1 MKNLHL
7 KGVTV
12 RDIENFFLEAL
23 SEDINTIT
31 CKTGEIGLLLFHRL
45 VEDWMSKTGVKKE
58 LKKELKINT
67 NVGVEEGQYIK
78 YSLANGKNILLLH
91 APELDLREG
100 QEIDDETG
108 FPVKAS
114 TLHLKE

>member
-1 MKNLHL
+1 MKNLNL
-7 KGVTV
+7 KGATV
-12 RDIENFFLEAL
+12 RDLENFFLEAV

-45 VEDWMSKTGVKKE
+45 VEDWMSKIGV
-58 LKKELKINT
+58 KKELKINT

-114 TLHLKE
+114 IVYLKK

>member
-1 MKNLHL
+1 MKNLNL
-7 KGVTV
+7 KGATI
-12 RDIENFFLEAL
+12 RDLENFFLGAL
-23 SEDINTIT
+23 SKDTNTIT

-45 VEDWMSKTGVKKE
+45 VEDWMSKTGIKKE
-58 LKKELKINT
+58 FKIST
-67 NVGVEEGQYIK
+67 NVGVEEGQYTR
-78 YSLANGKNILLLH
+78 YSLANGKNLLLLH

-114 TLHLKE
+114 ILYLKE

>member
-1 MKNLHL
+1 MENLNL
-7 KGVTV
+7 KGATV
-12 RDIENFFLEAL
+12 RDVENFFLEAL

-45 VEDWMSKTGVKKE
+45 VEDWMSKIGIKKE
-58 LKKELKINT
+58 LEINT
-67 NVGVEEGQYIK
+67 NVGVQEGQYIE

-91 APELDLREG
+91 DPELDLREG
-100 QEIDDETG
+100 QEIDNETG

-114 TLHLKE
+114 IVYLKK

>member
-1 MKNLHL
+1 MKNLNL
-7 KGVTV
+7 KEATI
-12 RDIENFFLEAL
+12 RDLENFFLEAL

-45 VEDWMSKTGVKKE
+45 VEDWMSKIEV
-58 LKKELKINT
+58 KKELKINT
-67 NVGVEEGQYIK
+67 NVGVEEGQYTK

-91 APELDLREG
+91 DPELDLREG

-114 TLHLKE
+114 IVYLKK

>member
-1 MKNLHL
+1 MKNLNL
-7 KGVTV
+7 KGATV
-12 RDIENFFLEAL
+12 RDIENFFLETL

-45 VEDWMSKTGVKKE
+45 IEEWMDKLEIKRE
-58 LKKELKINT
+58 CKITT
-67 NVGVEEGQYIK
+67 NVGVEEGQYTK

-91 APELDLREG
+91 DPELDLREG
-100 QEIDDETG
+100 QEIDNETG

-114 TLHLKE
+114 IVYLKK

>member
-1 MKNLHL
+1 MKNLNL
-7 KGVTV
+7 KEATI
-12 RDIENFFLEAL
+12 RDLENFFLEAV

-45 VEDWMSKTGVKKE
+45 VEDWMSKIGV
-58 LKKELKINT
+58 KKELKINT

-91 APELDLREG
+91 DPELDLREG

-114 TLHLKE
+114 IVYLKK

>member
-1 MKNLHL
+1 MKNLNL
-7 KGVTV
+7 KGATV

-45 VEDWMSKTGVKKE
+45 VEDWMSKVGV
-58 LKKELKINT
+58 KKELKINT
-67 NVGVEEGQYIK
+67 NVGVEEGQYTK
-78 YSLANGKNILLLH
+78 YSLANGKDILLLH
-91 APELDLREG
+91 DPELDLIEG

-114 TLHLKE
+114 IVYLKK

>member
-1 MKNLHL
+1 MKNLNL
-7 KGVTV
+7 KEATV

-45 VEDWMSKTGVKKE
+45 VEDWMSKTGI
-58 LKKELKINT
+58 KKELKINT
-67 NVGVEEGQYIK
+67 NVGVERGQYVEYI
-78 YSLANGKNILLLH
+78 LANGKNILLLH
-91 APELDLREG
+91 DPELDLREG

-114 TLHLKE
+114 IVYLKE

>member
-1 MKNLHL
+1 MKNLNL
-7 KGVTV
+7 KGATI
-12 RDIENFFLEAL
+12 RDLENFFLEAL

-58 LKKELKINT
+58 LKINT

-91 APELDLREG
+91 DPELDLREG

-114 TLHLKE
+114 IVYLKK

>member
-1 MKNLHL
+1 MKNLNL
-7 KGVTV
+7 KGATV

-45 VEDWMSKTGVKKE
+45 VEDWMSKIGV
-58 LKKELKINT
+58 KKELKINT
-67 NVGVEEGQYIK
+67 NVGVEEGQYTK
-78 YSLANGKNILLLH
+78 YSLANGKDILLLH
-91 APELDLREG
+91 DPELDLREG
-100 QEIDDETG
+100 QEIDNETG

-114 TLHLKE
+114 IVYLKK

>member
-1 MKNLHL
+1 MKNLNL
-7 KGVTV
+7 KGATI
-12 RDIENFFLEAL
+12 RDLENFFLEAV

-45 VEDWMSKTGVKKE
+45 VEDWISKIGV
-58 LKKELKINT
+58 KKELKINT

-91 APELDLREG
+91 DPELDLREG

-114 TLHLKE
+114 IVYLKK

>member
-1 MKNLHL
+1 MKNLNL
-7 KGVTV
+7 KGATV
-12 RDIENFFLEAL
+12 RDTENFFLEAL

-45 VEDWMSKTGVKKE
+45 VEDWMSKIGVKKE
-58 LKKELKINT
+58 LEINT
-67 NVGVEEGQYIK
+67 NVGVDQGQYIE
-78 YSLANGKNILLLH
+78 YLLANGKNILLLH
-91 APELDLREG
+91 DPELDLREG

-114 TLHLKE
+114 IIYLKK

>member
-1 MKNLHL
+1 MKNLNL
-7 KGVTV
+7 KGATL

-45 VEDWMSKTGVKKE
+45 VEDWMSKTGIKKE
-58 LKKELKINT
+58 FKINT

-91 APELDLREG
+91 DPELDLREG

-114 TLHLKE
+114 IVYLKE

>member
-1 MKNLHL
+1 MKKLNL
-7 KGVTV
+7 KGATV

-45 VEDWMSKTGVKKE
+45 VEDWMSKIGVKKE
-58 LKKELKINT
+58 LEINT
-67 NVGVEEGQYIK
+67 NVGVDQGQYIK
-78 YSLANGKNILLLH
+78 YLLANGKNILLLH
-91 APELDLREG
+91 DPELDLREG

-108 FPVKAS
+108 FPIKAS
-114 TLHLKE
+114 TLYLKK

>member
-1 MKNLHL
+1 MKNLNL
-7 KGVTV
+7 KGATI
-12 RDIENFFLEAL
+12 RDLENFFLEAL

-45 VEDWMSKTGVKKE
+45 VEDWMSKIGV
-58 LKKELKINT
+58 KKELKINT
-67 NVGVEEGQYIK
+67 NVGVGEGQYTK

-91 APELDLREG
+91 DPELDLREG
-100 QEIDDETG
+100 QEIDNKTG

-114 TLHLKE
+114 IVYLKK

>member
-1 MKNLHL
+1 MKNLNL
-7 KGVTV
+7 KGATV

-45 VEDWMSKTGVKKE
+45 VEDWMSKIGVKKE
-58 LKKELKINT
+58 LEINT
-67 NVGVEEGQYIK
+67 NVGVQEGQYIE

-91 APELDLREG
+91 DPELDLREG

-108 FPVKAS
+108 FPIKAS
-114 TLHLKE
+114 TLYLKE

>member
-1 MKNLHL
+1 MKNLNL
-7 KGVTV
+7 KGATL

-45 VEDWMSKTGVKKE
+45 VEDWMSKIGV
-58 LKKELKINT
+58 KKELKINT
-67 NVGVEEGQYIK
+67 NVGVEEGQYTK

-91 APELDLREG
+91 DPELNLREG

-114 TLHLKE
+114 IVYLKK

>member
-1 MKNLHL
+1 MENLNL
-7 KGVTV
+7 KGATV
-12 RDIENFFLEAL
+12 RDIENFFLEAF

-31 CKTGEIGLLLFHRL
+31 CETGEIGLLLFHRL
-45 VEDWMSKTGVKKE
+45 VEDGISKTGSKKE
-58 LKKELKINT
+58 FKIST
-67 NVGVEEGQYIK
+67 NVGVEEGQYTK

-91 APELDLREG
+91 DPELDLREG

-108 FPVKAS
+108 FPIKAS

>member
-1 MKNLHL
+1 MKNLNL
-7 KGVTV
+7 KGATV
-12 RDIENFFLEAL
+12 KDIENFFLEAL

-45 VEDWMSKTGVKKE
+45 VEDWMSKIGVV
-58 LKKELKINT
+58 KKELKINT
-67 NVGVEEGQYIK
+67 NVGVEEGQYTK

-91 APELDLREG
+91 DPELDLREG

-114 TLHLKE
+114 IVYLKK

>member
-1 MKNLHL
+1 MENLNL
-7 KGVTV
+7 KGATIG
-12 RDIENFFLEAL
+12 DLENFFLGAL

-45 VEDWMSKTGVKKE
+45 VEDWMSKIGV
-58 LKKELKINT
+58 KKELKINT
-67 NVGVEEGQYIK
+67 NVGVEEGQYTK

-91 APELDLREG
+91 DPELDLREG

-114 TLHLKE
+114 IVYLKK

>member
-1 MKNLHL
+1 MKNLNL
-7 KGVTV
+7 IGATV
-12 RDIENFFLEAL
+12 SDIENFFLEAL

-45 VEDWMSKTGVKKE
+45 VEDWMSKIGV
-58 LKKELKINT
+58 KKELKINT
-67 NVGVEEGQYIK
+67 NVGVEEGQYIE
-78 YSLANGKNILLLH
+78 YLLANGKNILLLH
-91 APELDLREG
+91 DPELDLREG

-114 TLHLKE
+114 IVYLKK

>member
-1 MKNLHL
+1 MKNLNL
-7 KGVTV
+7 KGATV

-45 VEDWMSKTGVKKE
+45 VEDWMSKIGVKKE
-58 LKKELKINT
+58 FKIST
-67 NVGVEEGQYIK
+67 NVGVEEGQYIE
-78 YSLANGKNILLLH
+78 YLLANGKNILLLH
-91 APELDLREG
+91 DPELDLREG

-108 FPVKAS
+108 FPIKAS
-114 TLHLKE
+114 TLYLKE

>member
-1 MKNLHL
+1 MKNLNL
-7 KGVTV
+7 KGATV

-45 VEDWMSKTGVKKE
+45 VEDWMSKIGVKKE
-58 LKKELKINT
+58 LEINT
-67 NVGVEEGQYIK
+67 NVGVDQGQYIE
-78 YSLANGKNILLLH
+78 YLLANGKNILLLH

-108 FPVKAS
+108 FPIKAS
-114 TLHLKE
+114 ILYLKK

>member
-1 MKNLHL
+1 MKNLNL
-7 KGVTV
+7 KGATV

-45 VEDWMSKTGVKKE
+45 VEDWMSKIGV
-58 LKKELKINT
+58 KKELKINT
-67 NVGVEEGQYIK
+67 NVGVERGQYVEYI
-78 YSLANGKNILLLH
+78 LANGKNILLLH
-91 APELDLREG
+91 DPELDLREG

-114 TLHLKE
+114 IIYLKK

>member
-1 MKNLHL
+1 MKNLNL
-7 KGVTV
+7 KGATV

-45 VEDWMSKTGVKKE
+45 VEDWMDKLE
-58 LKKELKINT
+58 IKIECEITT
-67 NVGVEEGQYIK
+67 NVGVEEGQYIE
-78 YSLANGKNILLLH
+78 YLLANGKNILLLH

-114 TLHLKE
+114 TLYLKE

>member
-1 MKNLHL
+1 MKNLNL
-7 KGVTV
+7 KGATV
-12 RDIENFFLEAL
+12 RDIENFFLGTL

-31 CKTGEIGLLLFHRL
+31 CETGEIGLLLFHRL
-45 VEDWMSKTGVKKE
+45 VEDWMSKIGI
-58 LKKELKINT
+58 KKELKINT
-67 NVGVEEGQYIK
+67 NVGVEQGQYVE
-78 YSLANGKNILLLH
+78 YLLANGKNILLLH

-108 FPVKAS
+108 FPIKAS

>member
-1 MKNLHL
+1 MENLNL
-7 KGVTV
+7 KGATIG
-12 RDIENFFLEAL
+12 DLENFFLEAL

-45 VEDWMSKTGVKKE
+45 VEDWMSKIGV
-58 LKKELKINT
+58 KKELKINT
-67 NVGVEEGQYIK
+67 NVGVEEGQYTK

-91 APELDLREG
+91 DPELDLREG

-114 TLHLKE
+114 IVYLKK

>member
-1 MKNLHL
+1 MKNLNL
-7 KGVTV
+7 KGATL

-31 CKTGEIGLLLFHRL
+31 CETGEIGLLLFHRL
-45 VEDWMSKTGVKKE
+45 VEDWMSKIGI
-58 LKKELKINT
+58 KKELKINT
-67 NVGVEEGQYIK
+67 NVGVEEGQYTK

-91 APELDLREG
+91 DPELDLREG

-108 FPVKAS
+108 FPIKAS

>member
-1 MKNLHL
+1 MKNLNL
-7 KGVTV
+7 KGATV

-45 VEDWMSKTGVKKE
+45 VEDWMSKTGI
-58 LKKELKINT
+58 KKELKINT
-67 NVGVEEGQYIK
+67 NVGVEQGQYVK
-78 YSLANGKNILLLH
+78 YLLANGKNILLLH

-108 FPVKAS
+108 FPIKAS
-114 TLHLKE
+114 TLYLKE

>member
-1 MKNLHL
+1 MKNLNL
-7 KGVTV
+7 KGATL

-45 VEDWMSKTGVKKE
+45 VEDWMSKIGV
-58 LKKELKINT
+58 KKELKINT
-67 NVGVEEGQYIK
+67 NVGVEEGQYIE
-78 YSLANGKNILLLH
+78 YLLANGKNILLLH
-91 APELDLREG
+91 DPELDLREG

-108 FPVKAS
+108 FPIKAS
-114 TLHLKE
+114 TLYLKE

>member
-1 MKNLHL
+1 MKNLNL
-7 KGVTV
+7 KEATI
-12 RDIENFFLEAL
+12 RDLENFFLGAL

-45 VEDWMSKTGVKKE
+45 VEDWMSKIGV
-58 LKKELKINT
+58 KKELKINT
-67 NVGVEEGQYIK
+67 NVGVEEGQYTK

-114 TLHLKE
+114 IVYLKK

>member
-1 MKNLHL
+1 MKNLNL
-7 KGVTV
+7 KGATV

-31 CKTGEIGLLLFHRL
+31 CKTGEIGLLLFNRL
-45 VEDWMSKTGVKKE
+45 VEDWMSKTGIKKE
-58 LKKELKINT
+58 FKINT
-67 NVGVEEGQYIK
+67 NVGVEQGQYVE
-78 YSLANGKNILLLH
+78 YLLANGKNILLLH

-108 FPVKAS
+108 FPIKAS
-114 TLHLKE
+114 TLYLKK